1 MDDVRTR
8 PPSGETDAARS
19 DDTLMVLVRAGDEMA
34 LRELYERHAPWLAAR
49 LRRLL
54 PASAVEDVMQETFL
68 AVWRGAGSYRQTG
81 AVGAWLWGIGR
92 RQAAQWARKH
102 GRPTLALHL
111 MGERPGTQDDPAT
124 TALDRVEIRQAFAA
138 LGSAGTANHELA
150 RQVLVE
156 ERPLADVAA
165 DFAIPEGTVKSRLH
179 RIRRIM
185 RAALTRE
192 TDG

>member
-1 MDDVRTR
+1 MHDARTR
-8 PPSGETDAARS
+8 PPSGEIDVARPDDALMLWVQAR
-19 DDTLMVLVRAGDEMA
+19 DETA

-49 LRRLL
+49 LRRSL
-54 PASAVEDVMQETFL
+54 PGSAVEDVLQETFL

-102 GRPTLALHL
+102 GRPTLALDL

-124 TALDRVEIRQAFAA
+124 TALDRAEIRQAFAA
-138 LGSAGTANHELA
+138 LGPVGSANHELA

-165 DFAIPEGTVKSRLH
+165 DFAIPEGTVKSRLY

-185 RAALTRE
+185 RAALTKE
-192 TDG
+192 EDG